1 MHYLTLGVETLR
13 HGKGEVIV
21 LWSGTK
27 SAAVRGEHKIGL
39 SLPVFQMVQLELPL
53 ILLSSS
59 S

>member
-27 SAAVRGEHKIGL
+27 SAVVRGEHKIGL
-39 SLPVFQMVQLELPL
+39 SLPVFQMVQLELTL